1 MKQTR
6 DVYSFNNNSDLKDEI
21 DLSKI
26 NKSVI
31 LALKPSR
38 LTI

>member
-6 DVYSFNNNSDLKDEI
+6 DVYSFNNNSDFEVEI

>member
-6 DVYSFNNNSDLKDEI
+6 DVYSFNNNSDLEVEI